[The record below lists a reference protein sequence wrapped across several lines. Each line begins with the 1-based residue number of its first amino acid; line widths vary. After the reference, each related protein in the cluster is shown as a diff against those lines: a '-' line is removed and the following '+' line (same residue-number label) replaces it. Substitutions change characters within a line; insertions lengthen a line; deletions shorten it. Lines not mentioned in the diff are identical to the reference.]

1 MYEHRNDSVGRYNYR
16 EIFNSAAA
24 PTMLDEAARK
34 SARAALGIPVDADP
48 IEWFRVSAKTT
59 KQATNAAGKTK
70 TTAEILIYDIIDP
83 WGVSAGDFAN
93 ALNALDVDEIVV
105 GINSPGGIVFDGIA
119 IMNAL
124 KRHPANVI
132 TRIDG
137 VAASAASFI
146 AMAGDEIHTSK
157 YAEMMI
163 HEARAYVSGTAEDM
177 KEMFDLLIRHNE
189 SIAGVYKD
197 RAGGELKEWLKLM
210 KNETW
215 FTAEEMVAAGLA
227 DSIIEPADESSE
239 ADETE
244 SLKNR
249 FDLSVFNYAGREAAP
264 PPEIRNQGKRKTIDR
279 GKVAAKM
286 GVKEQLA
293 EKYGLDAEL
302 DDDAFTA
309 ALEAHLSDDAGGDP
323 AGDPAPADDPA
334 AAEPE
339 LAAAMAT
346 LKKFGVASVDAET
359 LAALKHQSAL
369 GSQAFEAIATEND
382 ARKIEDAVRAG
393 KIRPADVDKWSKNL
407 KLDRDSGG
415 KLGLAK
421 ALDDLE
427 AVFPV
432 QEVGHGMNPDPG
444 ASMSASPDDLS
455 WFDGAPTSGP
465 NDDDSEGK

>member
-1 MYEHRNDSVGRYNYR
+1 MYEHRNDGVGHYNYR

-24 PTMLDEAARK
+24 PAMLDEAARK
-34 SARAALGIPVDADP
+34 SARAALGIAPDAEP
-48 IEWFRVSAKTT
+48 IEWFRVSAQTA

-93 ALNALDVDEIVV
+93 ALNELDVDEIVV

-124 KRHPANVI
+124 KRHPANII

-146 AMAGDEIHTSK
+146 AMAGDEIQTSK

-163 HEARAYVSGTAEDM
+163 HEARGYVSGTAEDM
-177 KEMFDLLIRHNE
+177 KEMLDLLLRHNTA
-189 SIAGVYKD
+189 IAGVYRD
-197 RAGGELKEWLKLM
+197 RAGGELKDWLKLM

-227 DSIIEPADESSE
+227 DTIIEPADESSE

-249 FDLSVFNYAGREAAP
+249 FDLSVFNYAGRQAAP
-264 PPEIRNQGKRKTIDR
+264 PPQIRNQSKRTTTDR
-279 GKVAAKM
+279 RKGAANM

-309 ALEAHLSDDAGGDP
+309 ALEAHLADDAGGDP
-323 AGDPAPADDPA
+323 PGDPAPADAPA
-334 AAEPE
+334 DATPE
-339 LAAAMAT
+339 LTSAMAT
-346 LKKFGVASVDAET
+346 LKKFGVATIDASALE
-359 LAALKHQSAL
+359 ALKQQSAQ
-369 GSQAFEAIATEND
+369 GSQAFEAIAADND
-382 ARKIEDAVRAG
+382 ARKISDAVRAG
-393 KIRPADVDKWSKNL
+393 KIRPVDVDKWSKNL

-444 ASMSASPDDLS
+444 ASMSAPEDLG
-455 WFDGAPTSGP
+455 WFDSAPTSGP
-465 NDDDSEGK
+465 DDDDSEGK